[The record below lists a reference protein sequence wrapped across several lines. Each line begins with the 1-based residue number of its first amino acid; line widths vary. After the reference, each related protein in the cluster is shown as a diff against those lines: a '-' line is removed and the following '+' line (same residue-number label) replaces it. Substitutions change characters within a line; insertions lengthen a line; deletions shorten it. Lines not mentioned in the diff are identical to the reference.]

1 MTGLAD
7 QLDDAVFD
15 VFICLG
21 HHCHPRW
28 KLITAYCFLWN
39 YRLGPLSEKS
49 QRSMPSMIGV

>member
-1 MTGLAD
+1 MTGLTD

-21 HHCHPRW
+21 HQCHPGW

-49 QRSMPSMIGV
+49 QL